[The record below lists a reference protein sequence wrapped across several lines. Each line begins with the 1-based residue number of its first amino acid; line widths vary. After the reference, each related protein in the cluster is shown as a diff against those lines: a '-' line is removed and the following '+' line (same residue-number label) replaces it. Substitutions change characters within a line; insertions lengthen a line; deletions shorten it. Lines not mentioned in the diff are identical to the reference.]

1 MLLVPCSNVKDPVLP
16 SGQFKIVAGLPGPKV
31 QDLSAPHL
39 MEDPNCL
46 ALRKSSKIILL
57 LLLLEYLSAP
67 HMMED
72 PNCLALRKSSKII
85 LLLLLLGKYLLLI
98 PSAVP
103 GLNVPVS
110 NIP

>member
-57 LLLLEYLSAP
+57 LLLL
-67 HMMED
+67 
-72 PNCLALRKSSKII
+72 
-85 LLLLLLGKYLLLI
+85 GKYLLLI